1 MTVSHRAIL
10 AGVAAVVAIARV
22 AVLVA
27 AHDRPGHVH
36 HQAAALQHVEVALNL
51 NENCTGL
58 AQHFE
63 WKSLLEP

>member
-1 MTVSHRAIL
+1 MTVSPRAI
-10 AGVAAVVAIARV
+10 VARVTAVVAIARV

-27 AHDRPGHVH
+27 THDRPGHVH

-58 AQHFE
+58 VQIARLGP
-63 WKSLLEP
+63 KL